1 MNAAMQAERWPG
13 DVGIGGGVRSA
24 DLTGAVPGSDAQDR
38 PARPPGQVYAEQT
51 IAASAKEVWSV
62 VSRPGNLELCHP
74 FCASNPVRQWPGS
87 NSRDE
92 VHYLSGWVY
101 ERRFRNW
108 IEGIGYDLEIG
119 RPGGGQSRVS
129 WRMKPIGDRSCSLR
143 ITVCPHALQHIPTAI
158 RWIPHLLIIR
168 PQLRKHLNSV
178 VKGVE

>member
-1 MNAAMQAERWPG
+1 MESTGSIDKFKWP
-13 DVGIGGGVRSA
+13 
-24 DLTGAVPGSDAQDR
+24 
-38 PARPPGQVYAEQT
+38 VYAEQT

-62 VSRPGNLELCHP
+62 ISRPGNLELCHP
-74 FCASNPVRQWPGS
+74 FCTSNPVEQWPGS

-92 VHYLSGWVY
+92 VHYLSGWTY

-129 WRMKPIGDRSCSLR
+129 WRIEPIGISSCSLR
-143 ITVCPHALQHIPTAI
+143 ITVCPHALQHLPTAI

-168 PQLRKHLNSV
+168 PQLRKYLNSV
-178 VKGVE
+178 VKGVEYYATRHEPVPRNAFGTHAWFSAG